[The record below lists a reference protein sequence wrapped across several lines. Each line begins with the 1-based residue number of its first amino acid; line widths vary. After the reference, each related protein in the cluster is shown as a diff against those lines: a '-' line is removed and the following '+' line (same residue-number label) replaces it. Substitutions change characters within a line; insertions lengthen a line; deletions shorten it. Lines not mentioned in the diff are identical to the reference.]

1 MADHA
6 ADTLCSKLVWALL
19 HTTTPIIL
27 KAHATQVV
35 TFLSDTVCLSL
46 VQYSAAQFLI
56 EVPYMLFMATFYS
69 LIVYSM
75 IGEPPD
81 AISWPPALCAVSLI
95 KLPFL

>member
-1 MADHA
+1 
-6 ADTLCSKLVWALL
+6 
-19 HTTTPIIL
+19 
-27 KAHATQVV
+27 
-35 TFLSDTVCLSL
+35 

-81 AISWPPALCAVSLI
+81 AVSRPPASCAVSLPNAMPGAGTAI
-95 KLPFL
+95 GD